1 MYFYCISK
9 IYTYSSLEDIV
20 SNPNMEIN
28 SKEKRKKGKFFFS
41 LGKKTH
47 TQNWFCSNFP
57 FWQNTKNYDEGVF
70 NSDHRK
76 SINI

>member
-1 MYFYCISK
+1 
-9 IYTYSSLEDIV
+9 
-20 SNPNMEIN
+20 MEIN